1 MNPHNNM
8 TVQFGS
14 LAHSGPGTLTP
25 VSGSPIRVWLVDDN
39 HEFRGLLALLL
50 ADQAGFDCARDFSS
64 AEAMLEALACEPP
77 PNVILLDVQMRE
89 ECGLDAIRPIKSLAA
104 ATQVLMLTTCYDS
117 LYRKRAMA
125 DGATD
130 YLLKSYSVEQ
140 IAHRIRKAMAEP
152 VEFSARVSSSGEDER
167 AAELVGAHSSKP
179 DFLNLNLIRSR
190 LAALGNTW
198 DRLLRGA
205 FFVRS
210 WLGIF
215 F

>member
-1 MNPHNNM
+1 MNPHNDT
-8 TVQFGS
+8 TVLFGNPAPAES
-14 LAHSGPGTLTP
+14 GNLAADGGER
-25 VSGSPIRVWLVDDN
+25 IRVWLVDDN
-39 HEFRGLLALLL
+39 QEFRGLLASLLT
-50 ADQAGFDCARDFSS
+50 DHAGLDCARDFSS
-64 AEAMLEALACEPP
+64 TEALLAALAGEPP
-77 PNVILLDVQMRE
+77 PDVILLDIQMRE

-104 ATQVLMLTTCYDS
+104 ATQVLMLTTCYDR

-130 YLLKSYSVEQ
+130 FLLKSYSVEQ
-140 IAHRIRKAMAEP
+140 IAGRIRKAMAEP

-167 AAELVGAHSSKP
+167 AAELVGGHSSKP
-179 DFLNLNLIRSR
+179 DFLNLNLIRRR